1 MNRVKKT
8 TSCFVALMQQSATE
22 RKQSREYDIA
32 SLLNNA
38 NRLGLND
45 VVNNEALRDVI
56 NNYFMSDVVIDD
68 DDEADLYP
76 ESDSDLLDSC

>member
-1 MNRVKKT
+1 M
-8 TSCFVALMQQSATE
+8 MQQSATE

-56 NNYFMSDVVIDD
+56 NNYFMSD
-68 DDEADLYP
+68 LT
-76 ESDSDLLDSC
+76 LLLMMMMMMMKQIYIQNQTRTY